1 MKTPKTSFLFLLT
14 CLTLI
19 TVACKKDTPKDDDK
33 IIQVLPELTHE
44 GKHTFGCKVNGE
56 VWVAR
61 SGGGINGQRKLYA
74 HYDAEDGEFYFV
86 AHKQIYDENILESI
100 NLIQLK
106 DVYGTGLYSFSI
118 SAFDGTP
125 ILCFFDAHE
134 NRTCRGYYH
143 DSLHK
148 SELNI
153 TFYDTINRIISGT
166 FELDITN
173 FDCEDSI
180 MHITD
185 GRFDVRYN

>member
-1 MKTPKTSFLFLLT
+1 MKTPKTSLLFSLICITLL
-14 CLTLI
+14 
-19 TVACKKDTPKDDDK
+19 TVACKKDNPKDDDK

-74 HYDAEDGEFYFV
+74 HYDPEDGEFYFV
-86 AHKQIYDENILESI
+86 AHKQIYDENILEKI
-100 NLIQLK
+100 NLIKLK
-106 DVYGTGLYSFSI
+106 DVYNTGVYKFSFKSI
-118 SAFDGTP
+118 SDKSIIAFY
-125 ILCFFDAHE
+125 DANK
-134 NRTCRGYYH
+134 NRPCTAYYH

-166 FELDITN
+166 FELDVTN
-173 FDCEDSI
+173 YNCEDSI

-185 GRFDVRYN
+185 GRFDVRY

>member
-61 SGGGINGQRKLYA
+61 SGGGINGSRKLYA
-74 HYDAEDGEFYFV
+74 HYDPEDGEFYIV
-86 AHKQIYDENILESI
+86 AHKEIYDENILEQI
-100 NLIQLK
+100 GLVKLNN
-106 DVYGTGLYSFSI
+106 VYETGLYQFSFE
-118 SAFDGTP
+118 AYDGSK
-125 ILCFFDAHE
+125 INSFLDYNK
-134 NRTCRGYYH
+134 NRNCTAYNH
-143 DSLHK
+143 DSLYK

-153 TFYDTINRIISGT
+153 TFYDTINHIISGT
-166 FELDITN
+166 FELDVTN
-173 FDCEDSI
+173 FNCEDSI

-185 GRFDVRYN
+185 GRFDVRY